1 MIRFGHMSLTD
12 KYPNQTPKIKV
23 SGSFSS
29 STAKGTFILY
39 NTTPFHLSIYIKTI
53 AKPFDHLFVA
63 ALSQAE

>member
-29 STAKGTFILY
+29 SPAKGTFILY
-39 NTTPFHLSIYIKTI
+39 NNTFSP
-53 AKPFDHLFVA
+53 
-63 ALSQAE
+63 